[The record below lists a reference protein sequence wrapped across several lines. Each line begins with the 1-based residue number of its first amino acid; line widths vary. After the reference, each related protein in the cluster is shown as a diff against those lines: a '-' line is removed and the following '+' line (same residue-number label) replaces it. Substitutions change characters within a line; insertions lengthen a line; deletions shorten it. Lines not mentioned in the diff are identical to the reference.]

1 MTPTPKLVGLALSP
15 DAEADRV
22 CMVAGDRS
30 LTRRQVRAEVAR
42 TQAALLARGLAPGR
56 RVLALLDHGP
66 EAVFFLAAASS
77 LGLHLLMPYGL
88 QAAALP
94 EWLSIADA
102 AEPDVVLHF
111 KRDRTGL
118 DVLRER
124 CAIVVE
130 LPFPT
135 DEAPEAPE
143 AEVKV
148 LHPEPVEHFLT
159 LFTSGTT
166 GKPKAI
172 SINEAHIVTRIGWVT
187 RTMGYGP
194 TARIFMT
201 GLMNNTTGVINS
213 FGALLHDATVVF
225 PETPDPARWPAQVA
239 RDRATH
245 LALRPVALKQFVTA
259 AATGEDDLS
268 CLRVVSYGGA
278 AVPRAVLEQGRALLP
293 CDWIQGYGLTE
304 TYGPFCFLA
313 EQGHA
318 EARYLKHVYCI
329 GRPDDSLKVRLEP
342 VAGHPDGVGE
352 ILVRGD
358 SVMEGYVDVATG
370 VIQPVGEWLRTG
382 DLAEWSPDG
391 DLVLKGRLAGVLL
404 SENGHRIYPE
414 EIEAVL
420 ADTPGADEVVLVGLP
435 NPNGPHEL
443 PVACLCGPVGERGDE
458 ELRELVTAA
467 LRRAL
472 APEKWPDRIWATPQP
487 FARSANGK
495 IMRGEVAAAVDPARV
510 VLLKGGSD
518 E

>member
-42 TQAALLARGLAPGR
+42 TRAALLERGLTPGR

-124 CAIVVE
+124 CATVVE

-135 DEAPEAPE
+135 GEAPE
-143 AEVKV
+143 AEVEV
-148 LHPEPVEHFLT
+148 LHHEPVEHFLT

-172 SINEAHIVTRIGWVT
+172 SVNEAHIVARIGWVT

-225 PETPDPARWPAQVA
+225 PETPDPAQWPAQVA
-239 RDRATH
+239 RHRATH
-245 LALRPVALKQFVTA
+245 LALRPVALKQFVAA

-278 AVPRAVLEQGRALLP
+278 AVPRAVLEQGRALLR

-329 GRPDDSLKVRLEP
+329 GRPDDSLTVRLEP

-352 ILVRGD
+352 IRVRGD

-443 PVACLCGPVGERGDE
+443 PVACLCGPIGERGDE
-458 ELRELVTAA
+458 ELRALVTAE

-472 APEKWPDRIWATPQP
+472 APEKWPDRIWATPEP

>member
-1 MTPTPKLVGLALSP
+1 MNPTRKLAGLALSP
-15 DAEADRV
+15 DADADRV
-22 CMVAGDRS
+22 CMVAGERS
-30 LTRRQVRAEVAR
+30 LTRRQVRNEVAR
-42 TQAALLARGLAPGR
+42 AQAELLERGLVPGR

-88 QAAALP
+88 QAAALS

-102 AEPDVVLHF
+102 AEPDAVVHF
-111 KRDRTGL
+111 KRDRAGL

-124 CAIVVE
+124 CATVVE

-135 DEAPEAPE
+135 GEAPE
-143 AEVKV
+143 AEVTV
-148 LHPEPVEHFLT
+148 LHPEPVEHFLV

-172 SINEAHIVTRIGWVT
+172 SIGEAHICARIGWVT

-213 FGALLHDATVVF
+213 FGALLHDGTVVF
-225 PETPDPARWPAQVA
+225 PETPDPGQWPAQVA
-239 RDRATH
+239 RHRATH
-245 LALRPVALKQFVTA
+245 LALRPVALKRFVSA
-259 AATGEDDLS
+259 AGTGGDDLS

-278 AVPRAVLEQGRALLP
+278 AVPRTVLEQGRELVR

-304 TYGPFCFLA
+304 TYGPFCFLD

-318 EARYLKHVYCI
+318 DGHHLKHVYCI
-329 GRPDDSLKVRLEP
+329 GRPDDSLEVRLEP

-358 SVMEGYVDVATG
+358 SVMEGYVDVASG
-370 VIQPVGEWLRTG
+370 VVQPVGEWLRTG

-414 EIEAVL
+414 EVEAVL
-420 ADTPGADEVVLVGLP
+420 AGTPGADEVVLAGLP

-443 PVACLCGPVGERGDE
+443 PVACLCGPIGLHGAE
-458 ELRELVTAA
+458 ELRALVTAE
-467 LRRAL
+467 LRGSL
-472 APEKWPDRIWATPQP
+472 APEKWPDRIWATPEP

-495 IMRGEVAAAVDPARV
+495 IMRGEVAAGVDPARV
-510 VLLKGGSD
+510 VLLRGGSD
-518 E
+518 G